1 MAVTGVN
8 NYSNIYTN
16 AYTGNI
22 QKNNAKETTE
32 KQVVEQTEDVKTGT
46 TRKTA
51 ADELSY
57 LSKKFDN
64 YSFVSANYSPRMKY
78 GKSTTTNVAI
88 SPQFLTKMANDSDL
102 EDEYIK
108 EIGNMKK
115 LDEQFAKQ
123 QADIGWRVEQGWAI
137 DKDGNIS
144 SWAIGHKDSKVKS
157 FLQNMSEKAEEIQQK
172 QLEKAK
178 DTKEEKEVFSMKKH
192 KEVFINS
199 QCSLQPFMLYLY
211 LADWS
216 SFFRLCKMAPKSDII
231 VLVATFFLTVFFDLV
246 VAIEIGVVLAALLFM
261 KRMAETADIKAQK
274 YTDSPDITPG
284 EAEKLR
290 DIPHSIS
297 VFEICGPMFFAAADQ
312 ILNIN
317 SNHHTKVVVIRMRSV
332 PAIDASAMRSLHE
345 LANRAKRKNITLVFS
360 HVNEQPMRVMEKDGF
375 IGLVGK
381 ENFHYNIVDALDYA
395 EALVK

>member
-1 MAVTGVN
+1 MAVTSVN

-22 QKNNAKETTE
+22 RKNNAKETTE

-64 YSFVSANYSPRMKY
+64 YSFVSANYSPGMKY

-137 DKDGNIS
+137 
-144 SWAIGHKDSKVKS
+144 GHKDSKVKS
-157 FLQNMSEKAEEIQQK
+157 FLQNMSEKAEEILQK

-178 DTKEEKEVFSMKKH
+178 DTKEGKEVFSMKKH
-192 KEVFINS
+192 KEVIKKN
-199 QCSLQPFMLYLY
+199 
-211 LADWS
+211 
-216 SFFRLCKMAPKSDII
+216 K
-231 VLVATFFLTVFFDLV
+231 VDL
-246 VAIEIGVVLAALLFM
+246 
-261 KRMAETADIKAQK
+261 
-274 YTDSPDITPG
+274 
-284 EAEKLR
+284 
-290 DIPHSIS
+290 
-297 VFEICGPMFFAAADQ
+297 
-312 ILNIN
+312 
-317 SNHHTKVVVIRMRSV
+317 KV
-332 PAIDASAMRSLHE
+332 
-345 LANRAKRKNITLVFS
+345 
-360 HVNEQPMRVMEKDGF
+360 
-375 IGLVGK
+375 
-381 ENFHYNIVDALDYA
+381 
-395 EALVK
+395 